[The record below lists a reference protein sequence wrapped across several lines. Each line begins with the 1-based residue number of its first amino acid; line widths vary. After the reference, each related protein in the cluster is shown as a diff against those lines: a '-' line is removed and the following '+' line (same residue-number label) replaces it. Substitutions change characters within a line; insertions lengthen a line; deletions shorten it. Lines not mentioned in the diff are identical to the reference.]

1 MSALQFVSLVE
12 NFIDELI
19 CLPSLNIH
27 TWSKLTDAGLVQ
39 LPPPP
44 LVDHPHLPE
53 FILLLTRCA
62 NKLDSPSPKLEFY
75 CPRDLWTRGCQESFA
90 PLACWRC

>member
-27 TWSKLTDAGLVQ
+27 TWSKFTDAGLVQ
-39 LPPPP
+39 LPP
-44 LVDHPHLPE
+44 LVEHAHLLDV
-53 FILLLTRCA
+53 ILLTRCA
-62 NKLDSPSPKLEFY
+62 RKDSPSRKLE
-75 CPRDLWTRGCQESFA
+75 
-90 PLACWRC
+90 